1 MGKMMDIAEFREK
14 GYLQEINRL
23 LLHPL
28 GLALQ
33 ATIDADGNETL
44 TGVVDCRDDD
54 EGIIFATV
62 GEPHASKAA
71 FIAEERERRREKR
84 SKLFSGEIVQ
94 PVTKVATEYTI

>member
-1 MGKMMDIAEFREK
+1 MNKMMDIAEFRSK
-14 GYLQEINRL
+14 GYLQEVNRL

-33 ATIDADGNETL
+33 VTIDDENNEVIS
-44 TGVVDCRDDD
+44 GIIDCRDDD
-54 EGIIFATV
+54 EGIIFATI

-84 SKLFSGEIVQ
+84 SKLFSGDVVQ
-94 PVTKVATEYTI
+94 PVTTEATEYTI